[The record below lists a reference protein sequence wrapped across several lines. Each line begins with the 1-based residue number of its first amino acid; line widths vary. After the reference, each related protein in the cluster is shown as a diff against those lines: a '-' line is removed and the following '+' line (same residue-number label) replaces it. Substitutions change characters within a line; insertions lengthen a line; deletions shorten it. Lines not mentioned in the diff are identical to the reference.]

1 MQLAVALY
9 SNNVDDEDELEF
21 RRGDILTVL
30 IENPNGFDGWWLC
43 KNKEK
48 YGLCPGNRLK
58 LIQNTESPP
67 IKLNDYLDS
76 HSRLSTASMYDDPS
90 KNYDNTTAS
99 SSSNYEY
106 DNSSSSNFICNS
118 KGLDSSPESSICS
131 SGIYS
136 ANDLHLSPS
145 SSSDFYAIPSTSNS
159 LSSIDLDQLRNSF
172 QKLSIRSSILDKYC
186 QLTLKINIESKIY
199 SFITE
204 CYLFLQNHGC
214 LLDRY
219 TYRLIKENYLHELEH
234 TKKQTIELAT
244 KIIQL
249 IKSTIDLR
257 VKQKSNSNSSISNDV
272 FKKLHLE
279 PIAEIPQE
287 KINTSL
293 STTQIHRTHHNE
305 NHQKHLKTSK
315 TCFSNFL
322 LSSSS
327 IIPSNDN
334 DSLDDID
341 SKSRLIKC
349 YYRHVNEQVNS
360 IIKRFSYLLDA
371 EHHNIPSLTIDGKAL
386 IVAAHKLVFVLET
399 LHEHV
404 QQIRTSLVQLTT
416 QLCEALKSFIQLL
429 KELSQNNSNTLKK
442 FIVQFQS
449 IIKTIMNIVQRIKQQ
464 CSVV

>member
-9 SNNVDDEDELEF
+9 NNNVDDEDELEF

-43 KNKEK
+43 KSKEK

-58 LIQNTESPP
+58 LIQNTESSP

-90 KNYDNTTAS
+90 KNYDNTIAS

-106 DNSSSSNFICNS
+106 DNSSSSNFIYNS

-136 ANDLHLSPS
+136 ANDLHLSSS
-145 SSSDFYAIPSTSNS
+145 SSSDFYVIPSTSNS

-186 QLTLKINIESKIY
+186 QLTLKTNIESKIY
-199 SFITE
+199 SFVTE
-204 CYLFLQNHGC
+204 CYLFLQNYGC

-219 TYRLIKENYLHELEH
+219 TYRLIKENYLHEFEH
-234 TKKQTIELAT
+234 KKKQAIQLAT

-257 VKQKSNSNSSISNDV
+257 LKQKSSSNSSISNDV

-293 STTQIHRTHHNE
+293 STTQIHRTYHNE
-305 NHQKHLKTSK
+305 NHQKHMKTSK

-322 LSSSS
+322 PLSPS
-327 IIPSNDN
+327 IPSNDDN
-334 DSLDDID
+334 SLDDID

-360 IIKRFSYLLDA
+360 IMKRFSYLLDT
-371 EHHNIPSLTIDGKAL
+371 EHRNISSLTIDGKAL

-404 QQIRTSLVQLTT
+404 KQIHTSLIHLTT
-416 QLCEALKSFIQLL
+416 QLCEALKNFIQLL
-429 KELSQNNSNTLKK
+429 KEFSQNNSSNIQK

-449 IIKTIMNIVQRIKQQ
+449 SIKTIMNIVQRIKQQ